1 MAKRFWVCGLVMST
15 AALLLGFIVHG
26 LLLAPDYAA
35 LGAMFRSDDD
45 SRHYAHWMVLAHV
58 LIGFA
63 MTWIYAQG
71 FSDERSSSLQGLRFG
86 LAMALF
92 STLPGYLIY
101 YAVQPL
107 PAALRSEEHTSELQS
122 LMRISYAVFCLKK
135 KHTNQQSIPH
145 ARSTNT
151 K

>member
-1 MAKRFWVCGLVMST
+1 MDKRFWVCGLVMSI

-26 LLLAPDYAA
+26 VLLAQDYAA

-45 SRHYAHWMVLAHV
+45 SRHYVHWMVLAHV
-58 LIGFA
+58 LAGFA

-71 FSDERSSSLQGLRFG
+71 FSDGRPASMQGLRFG

-92 STLPGYLIY
+92 STIPGYLVY

-107 PAALRSEEHTSELQS
+107 PASLVARQLVLGTIATVLLGLLVAWLQPRRKVLAEL
-122 LMRISYAVFCLKK
+122 
-135 KHTNQQSIPH
+135 P
-145 ARSTNT
+145 
-151 K
+151 

>member
-1 MAKRFWVCGLVMST
+1 MDKRFWVCGLVMSV

-35 LGAMFRSDDD
+35 LGAMFRSNDD
-45 SRHYAHWMVLAHV
+45 SRHYALWMVFAHV

-71 FSDERSSSLQGLRFG
+71 FSDGRPSPAQGLRFG

-92 STLPGYLIY
+92 STIPGYLAY

-107 PAALRSEEHTSELQS
+107 PAALVAKQVVLGTIATLLLGLLVAWLQPRRKVLAEL
-122 LMRISYAVFCLKK
+122 
-135 KHTNQQSIPH
+135 P
-145 ARSTNT
+145 
-151 K
+151 

>member
-1 MAKRFWVCGLVMST
+1 MDKRFWVCGLVMSI

-45 SRHYAHWMVLAHV
+45 SQHYAHWMVLAHV

-71 FSDERSSSLQGLRFG
+71 FSSGRSSSMQGPRFG

-92 STLPGYLIY
+92 STVPGYLIY

-107 PAALRSEEHTSELQS
+107 PAALVVKQLLFGVVTMLLLGLLVAWLQPRRKV
-122 LMRISYAVFCLKK
+122 LADL
-135 KHTNQQSIPH
+135 
-145 ARSTNT
+145 A
-151 K
+151 

>member
-1 MAKRFWVCGLVMST
+1 MDKRFWVCGLVMSI

-45 SRHYAHWMVLAHV
+45 SRHYVHWMVLAHV
-58 LIGFA
+58 LIGFS
-63 MTWIYAQG
+63 MTWIYARG
-71 FSDERSSSLQGLRFG
+71 FSDGPPSSAQGLRFG

-92 STLPGYLIY
+92 STVPGYLIY

-107 PAALRSEEHTSELQS
+107 PAALVIKQLLFGMATMLLLGLLVAWLQPRRKVLAEL
-122 LMRISYAVFCLKK
+122 
-135 KHTNQQSIPH
+135 P
-145 ARSTNT
+145 
-151 K
+151 

>member
-1 MAKRFWVCGLVMST
+1 
-15 AALLLGFIVHG
+15 
-26 LLLAPDYAA
+26 
-35 LGAMFRSDDD
+35 MFRGDDD

-92 STLPGYLIY
+92 STIPGYLVY

-107 PAALRSEEHTSELQS
+107 PAALVAKQLVLGRSEEHTSELQS

-135 KHTNQQSIPH
+135 KQQD
-145 ARSTNT
+145 
-151 K
+151 